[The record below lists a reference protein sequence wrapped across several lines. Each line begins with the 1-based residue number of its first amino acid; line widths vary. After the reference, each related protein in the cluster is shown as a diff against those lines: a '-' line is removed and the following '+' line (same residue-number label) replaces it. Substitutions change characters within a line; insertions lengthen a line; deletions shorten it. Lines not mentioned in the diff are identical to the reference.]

1 MITVR
6 SPFLPLDE
14 ADLADNQ
21 DNNKDEDHLC
31 VHLRMPGMLLV
42 HSQVLVVPFLFWGQ
56 FVPFYRVPVY
66 GDVLVLM
73 PMPMPQPPHLY
84 SDLKST
90 WSIGQ
95 WSSHKSVI
103 HV

>member
-31 VHLRMPGMLLV
+31 VHLRMSRVLLV
-42 HSQVLVVPFLFWGQ
+42 HSEMLGVPSLLGRKLVPLNA
-56 FVPFYRVPVY
+56 VPVY
-66 GDVLVLM
+66 RDVLVLVAVTM
-73 PMPMPQPPHLY
+73 TM
-84 SDLKST
+84 
-90 WSIGQ
+90 
-95 WSSHKSVI
+95 SSHLFILVF
-103 HV
+103 